1 VRYDIQLCSYV
12 SLHVC
17 RLQCRQCCSC
27 GCQPWLRLK
36 KHRDQT
42 TQYLHSLSICYVQA
56 AVPSVLQ
63 LWLPALA
70 AAKQQLSLL
79 QLVSSGEMLPA
90 ALAAKLLDAL
100 PHGCLLLNLYGES
113 PLLQQ
118 CIHAGTTGTPATVQS
133 LVG

>member
-1 VRYDIQLCSYV
+1 
-12 SLHVC
+12 
-17 RLQCRQCCSC
+17 
-27 GCQPWLRLK
+27 
-36 KHRDQT
+36 
-42 TQYLHSLSICYVQA
+42 VQA

-90 ALAAKLLDAL
+90 ALAEGLLGAL
-100 PHGCLLLNLYGES
+100 PDGCLLLNLYGKW

-118 CIHAGTTGTPATVQS
+118 QFLDCC
-133 LVG
+133 